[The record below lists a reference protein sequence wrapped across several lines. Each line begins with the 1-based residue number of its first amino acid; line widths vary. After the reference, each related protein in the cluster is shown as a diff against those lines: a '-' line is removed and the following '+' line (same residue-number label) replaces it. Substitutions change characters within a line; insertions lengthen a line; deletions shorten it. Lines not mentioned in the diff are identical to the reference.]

1 MNIKQNIFR
10 LGSIYKLL
18 FRPINTIN
26 HLSPPLPHNMQNGGG
41 VSLWLFDN
49 I

>member
-10 LGSIYKLL
+10 LGAIYEKLS
-18 FRPINTIN
+18 RPINAIN
-26 HLSPPLPHNMQNGGG
+26 NPPSPHNMQNGVG
-41 VSLWLFDN
+41 VPPWLFDN